1 MKKNFLSVVTLLMLS
16 GAAFA
21 QVPLNQDCY
30 EYYAKPS
37 FLLSRYNY
45 CQQPI
50 VMKMQTSANLIIDN
64 NNDPAVR
71 KIREIASS
79 ANLVID
85 DIFTKVDGKTDDATF
100 EIKVDPDSV
109 YDYGYKIYSAQFAD
123 FKIQYMTYF
132 WADQLSIVLNKK
144 EYSMSCIDGGMDV
157 HIKYLSHE
165 YIGTEKG
172 EKLRISITE
181 DLPLE
186 AADKSTIL
194 LKKGSSFC
202 FDITGPL
209 QK

>member
-1 MKKNFLSVVTLLMLS
+1 MKRILIILISAFLSTMLY
-16 GAAFA
+16 A
-21 QVPLNQDCY
+21 QVSFNKDCY
-30 EYYAKPS
+30 EYDAKPS
-37 FLLSRYNY
+37 FLLSIYKS

-50 VMKMQTSANLIIDN
+50 VMKMQSSADLIIDN
-64 NNDPAVR
+64 KNDPAVR
-71 KIREIASS
+71 KVREIASS

-85 DIFTKVDGKTDDATF
+85 EIVTKVDGETDDATF

-123 FKIQYMTYF
+123 FKIHYMTYF

-144 EYSMSCIDGGMDV
+144 EYSLSCIDGGMDV

-165 YIGTEKG
+165 YIGTEMG

-202 FDITGPL
+202 FDIIGP
-209 QK
+209 QKK